1 MYKFLQLDITDF
13 YPSIKE
19 TLLHE
24 AIQFAKEH
32 VPMTRKNVEVIF
44 HAQES
49 VLQND
54 REAWVKQEVNSFYVT
69 IRVYNGAEVC

>member
-1 MYKFLQLDITDF
+1 MRPNKKRTIKWFKSINKKRLYKFLQLDITDF

-49 VLQND
+49 VL
-54 REAWVKQEVNSFYVT
+54 
-69 IRVYNGAEVC
+69 